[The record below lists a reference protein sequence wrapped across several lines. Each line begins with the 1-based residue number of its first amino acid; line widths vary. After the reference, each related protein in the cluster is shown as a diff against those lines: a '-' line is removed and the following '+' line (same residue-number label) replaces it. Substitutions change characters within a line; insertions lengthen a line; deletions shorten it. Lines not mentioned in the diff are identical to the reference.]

1 MPAPEILRIVFG
13 FIAVLG
19 MIGACAYVARKAGL
33 SNMTSLSG
41 KKRRLAVSE
50 MISLDARRR
59 LAIIRCD
66 DTEHLVILGATGE
79 TLVARGMSCSP
90 VEQGYQAAPA
100 NPFVELGAV
109 AKKLR
114 AGRDYPAK
122 ANAA

>member
-1 MPAPEILRIVFG
+1 MSTPEIIRIVFG

-33 SNMTSLSG
+33 SGMTGMSG

-66 DTEHLVILGATGE
+66 DTEHLVILGASGE
-79 TLVARGMSCSP
+79 TLIAGGMSCAPIAEGEQTAP
-90 VEQGYQAAPA
+90 V
-100 NPFVELGAV
+100 NPFAELTAFARKLHAV
-109 AKKLR
+109 RDPSAKE
-114 AGRDYPAK
+114 K
-122 ANAA
+122 AA